1 MGPHYS
7 PHPTGTAGGGSQ
19 DTPSPGSGDG
29 FGGPTYA
36 GGGGRNG
43 GPRLHDAPRGVW
55 GGHPAPQQP
64 PAWGIGVGP
73 GGHREPMGSIP
84 SSPPPNPPHC
94 TPLPNAAHR
103 RRRGPPK
110 SQPMGINVRAERRRD
125 GGNLPRPP
133 LAKKLKLKHI
143 PPLLCQENTDRSQQ
157 PEQGWLRA
165 QQRRAEGD
173 RDRPPPLPTPPPHS
187 TPPPP
192 SAFCLLF
199 PANASDR
206 CHLAPV
212 CGGRGGMEWGG
223 RGGKRGQRGTAA
235 RSADGWRM
243 EGWGRDGGQRNGA
256 GEKGRAAPI
265 AAEREGGRGW
275 GGMGG
280 LEGMGGAQHHPQHP
294 PTPAQPWQG

>member
-1 MGPHYS
+1 MGVPGCMMLPVGS
-7 PHPTGTAGGGSQ
+7 GG
-19 DTPSPGSGDG
+19 DTP
-29 FGGPTYA
+29 
-36 GGGGRNG
+36 
-43 GPRLHDAPRGVW
+43 H
-55 GGHPAPQQP
+55 
-64 PAWGIGVGP
+64 
-73 GGHREPMGSIP
+73 P
-84 SSPPPNPPHC
+84 SSPQPGESERGWGDTGSQWDPSHHLPPNPPHR

-256 GEKGRAAPI
+256 GEKGRDAPI
-265 AAEREGGRGW
+265 AAEREGGRGLGGV

-280 LEGMGGAQHHPQHP
+280 GLSTIPNTPPPQRSPGRVNSPGAPQRRNVMS
-294 PTPAQPWQG
+294 GLD